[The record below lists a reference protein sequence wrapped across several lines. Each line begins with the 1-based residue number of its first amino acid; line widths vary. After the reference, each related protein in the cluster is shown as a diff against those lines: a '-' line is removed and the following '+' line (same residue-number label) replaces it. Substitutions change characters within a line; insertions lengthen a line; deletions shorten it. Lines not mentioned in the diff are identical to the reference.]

1 MANKQKKRVRAI
13 KGKAA
18 IVSSTIGNYEKHPFF
33 VKKREQAK
41 AFLKKVGLPPVLAKN
56 SE

>member
-33 VKKREQAK
+33 VKKKEQAK